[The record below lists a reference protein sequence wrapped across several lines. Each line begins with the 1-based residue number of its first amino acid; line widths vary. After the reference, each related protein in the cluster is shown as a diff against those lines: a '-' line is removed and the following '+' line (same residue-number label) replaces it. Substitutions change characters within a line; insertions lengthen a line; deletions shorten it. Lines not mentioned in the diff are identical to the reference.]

1 MGLQN
6 IEKTTFLYRI
16 LYRLTQFYFHLF
28 YRRFIILGRGNIP
41 RNAQLIFAS
50 NHQNALMDAL
60 ALLFGYG
67 KPVVFLARADIFKKK
82 AIARILY
89 FLKILPVFRPRDG
102 AETMNQ
108 NYETFARTAGVLK
121 AGVPIAIL
129 PEGTHS
135 PIKKLQT
142 LKKGICR
149 IAFQT
154 AELES
159 FSSDIQIVPAGI
171 DYTSYTRAG
180 TSLLLIY
187 GKPISVA
194 EFYPLYRE
202 NPRRAISLLR
212 DKLAEAIKPL
222 MIHVENETYFGL
234 YSNLLR
240 INATLSANT
249 GESRTGRIRQFESDR
264 EFIER
269 LDHAAQQDMELLPRL
284 QELGRQYFD
293 LIEKYGIRDRFFGKN
308 RPSVLKWFLK
318 VLLSVVLLPVHLAGM
333 FFNYIPYK
341 IPEILSG
348 KVKDRQFVSS
358 VNYGASFVTYLLW
371 YILTFALV
379 TGLSGSWILALAAG
393 ATGALSG
400 LFAFYHYRHLKRLAG
415 EFRFIRLQSDARRFG
430 ELSGLRD
437 SILSILKKEE
447 VVR

>member
-6 IEKTTFLYRI
+6 IEKTTILYRI

-28 YRRFIILGRGNIP
+28 YRRFIILGRENIP

-60 ALLFGYG
+60 ALLYGYG

-82 AIARILY
+82 TIARILY

-108 NYETFARTAGVLK
+108 NYETFARTSRVLK
-121 AGVPIAIL
+121 SGLPIAIL

-154 AELES
+154 AESES
-159 FSSDIQIVPAGI
+159 FTSDIQIVPAGI

-187 GKPISVA
+187 GRPVSVS

-202 NPRRAISLLR
+202 NPQRAIGLLR
-212 DKLAEAIKPL
+212 DKLAEAIRSL
-222 MIHVENETYFGL
+222 MIHVENEEYFDV

-240 INATLSANT
+240 INNTLHGNVQK
-249 GESRTGRIRQFESDR
+249 SRQGRIRQFEYDR
-264 EFIER
+264 TFIKNLNE
-269 LDHAAQQDMELLPRL
+269 AALKNADLLPRL
-284 QELGRQYFD
+284 QELSKPYFD
-293 LIEKYGIRDRFFGKN
+293 LIGKYGIRDRFFGKN
-308 RPSVLKWFLK
+308 RPCLLNWFLK
-318 VLLSVVLLPVHLAGM
+318 ILLSVVLLPVHLAGM
-333 FFNYIPYK
+333 VFNYIPYK
-341 IPEILSG
+341 LPSFLSG
-348 KVKDRQFVSS
+348 KVKDKQFVSS
-358 VNYGASFVTYLLW
+358 VNYAASFVTYLLW
-371 YILTFALV
+371 YLLAFFLIA
-379 TGLSGSWILALAAG
+379 GLSGNWLIALTAVAAG
-393 ATGALSG
+393 GLSG
-400 LFAFYHYRHLKRLAG
+400 LFAFYHYLHLKGLAG
-415 EFRFIRLQSDARRFG
+415 EFRFIRLRSDAGRYG
-430 ELSGLRD
+430 ELAGLRD
-437 SILSILKKEE
+437 AILSILKKEK
-447 VVR
+447 VIG